1 MTLRVAT
8 VITRMTAGA
17 GGVAL
22 RGALGLSADDYE
34 VTFFAGAAGADSPI
48 SGRAGRNEEVEVRRG
63 ADAVAALADGDL
75 LGDAYKAGME
85 VVQIPALVPQLSLRN
100 DLAARGTLTR
110 LLAEGRFDVVHTHS
124 AKAGTIG
131 RVAAARSAVP
141 RIVHT
146 FHGFPFHEF
155 QPAWRRAG
163 YVAIERRMSRYT
175 DAFLAVGTAVATE
188 ALRLRLATPDR
199 IRAISPAVAP
209 VLPAAGE
216 VRARAREMLDLPM
229 DASVMG
235 NVGRVAYQKAP
246 EHFVEALA
254 AQREDVWGIW
264 IGGGPDLERMRELA
278 ERRGVANR
286 MRWLGHR
293 DDVADLLPAF
303 DVFVMPSRYEGLPC
317 ALVEAIGAGIP
328 VVASA
333 VNAVPEMI
341 SPGQTGLLVVPQQP
355 QQVADA
361 VRYVLDHPEQ
371 AQRMTAA
378 ARERL
383 DARFTAEHLGEVLVE
398 TYRGPS
404 RRPLPRRRRPTPIR
418 RP

>member
-1 MTLRVAT
+1 
-8 VITRMTAGA
+8 
-17 GGVAL
+17 
-22 RGALGLSADDYE
+22 
-34 VTFFAGAAGADSPI
+34 
-48 SGRAGRNEEVEVRRG
+48 
-63 ADAVAALADGDL
+63 
-75 LGDAYKAGME
+75 
-85 VVQIPALVPQLSLRN
+85 
-100 DLAARGTLTR
+100 
-110 LLAEGRFDVVHTHS
+110 VVHTHC
-124 AKAGTIG
+124 AKAGAVGRLAAHRAGVG
-131 RVAAARSAVP
+131 RV
-141 RIVHT
+141 IHT

-175 DAFLAVGTAVATE
+175 DAFLAIGTAVATE
-188 ALRLRLATPDR
+188 ALRLRLTTPER

-216 VRARAREMLDLPM
+216 VRARARRMLDLPLG
-229 DASVMG
+229 ACVMG

-254 AQREDVWGIW
+254 AQRDDVWGIW

-278 ERRGVANR
+278 ERRGVAGR

-371 AQRMTAA
+371 ARRMTQA

-383 DARFTAEHLGEVLVE
+383 DARFTAEHLGEVLDE

-404 RRPLPRRRRPTPIR
+404 RRSVARSRSGHPDHDE
-418 RP
+418 